1 MAWEAHKLFARLP
14 VVNAL
19 EEYRQYYIEIAE
31 IVLVASLLWALGW
44 PAFI

>member
-1 MAWEAHKLFARLP
+1 MAGEAHKLLARLP

-19 EEYRQYYIEIAE
+19 EEYRQHYIKNAE

-44 PAFI
+44 LAF